1 MSIFALKYIEE
12 FVGQLKIFK
21 LVVNNH
27 CEYDEFE
34 SQITTESSY
43 SSELITIQSRLLEIA
58 NGKLLPK
65 EKFRKITP
73 KRS

>member
-1 MSIFALKYIEE
+1 MHIFALKYIEE
-12 FVGQLKIFK
+12 LVGQLKIFK

-43 SSELITIQSRLLEIA
+43 SSEL
-58 NGKLLPK
+58 
-65 EKFRKITP
+65 
-73 KRS
+73 